1 MQIKNSFALSLLIL
15 ISLLSSIAFADF
27 CPCPGNFNLI
37 QIGDSIQQIMA
48 TCCAPTSQKKYKA
61 EVPIPQKW
69 TYYIEAPSNPSNTT
83 QGSVEMTVTFDETG
97 KVTNITVNAQSL
109 ATTNCSSAP
118 TNYFGANMPNSIQ
131 VGVDTLESVKK
142 ACGTAK
148 FITKGVPP
156 ENAPL
161 TPEIAELQYAGPP
174 PVILKFEDG
183 KLTEIKK

>member
-1 MQIKNSFALSLLIL
+1 MRIKNSFTLSFIPFLF
-15 ISLLSSIAFADF
+15 LSATAFADF
-27 CPCPGNFNLI
+27 CPCPSNFNLI
-37 QIGDSIQQIMA
+37 QIGDSIQQVMT

-69 TYYIEAPSNPSNTT
+69 TYYVTAPPNPSNTT

-109 ATTNCSSAP
+109 ATTNCGSAP

-148 FITKGVPP
+148 FITKGVPQ
-156 ENAPL
+156 ENTPS

-174 PVILKFEDG
+174 SVILKFEDG
-183 KLTEIKK
+183 KLTEIQK